1 MLDEEGQAGL
11 REALLEGSPPG
22 GGMWSGPK
30 VVARWIEQKTGLEKV
45 HAQQPGLGVP
55 EEGAYEPS
63 GSQALKR
70 PGSRLGRAR
79 SFQKNLPQRLREDQE
94 GLSGGTGRALSGPRT
109 RLGWV

>member
-45 HAQQPGLGVP
+45 HAQQPGWECLRKVRMSP
-55 EEGAYEPS
+55 QVRRPSNAQGADSDEREAFKKTFPS
-63 GSQALKR
+63 G
-70 PGSRLGRAR
+70 
-79 SFQKNLPQRLREDQE
+79 
-94 GLSGGTGRALSGPRT
+94 
-109 RLGWV
+109 